1 MLNYRFRPGW
11 MGTLL
16 LLAALPVF
24 IKLGLWQQH
33 KAEAKQAL
41 QSVLDQRS
49 TEAPVALPLQLAQP
63 EGWRYRRV
71 SLQGSYDARYQIL
84 LDNQV
89 EQESA
94 GYHVLTPLL
103 IGDGV
108 GVLIN
113 RGWVAA
119 DADRSRMPEVQVP
132 AGAQALSGR
141 VWLPPSKY
149 FALQPETQQ
158 GATWQTVRQNIDLAR
173 YAAQVPFRLLP
184 VVVRLDPESP
194 GGYVRNWPRPAER
207 VGMHWSYAY
216 QWYGFA
222 LAAILIYVVVNVRKI
237 DG

>member
-16 LLAALPVF
+16 LLAALPIF

-49 TEAPVALPLQLAQP
+49 TEAPVALPLRLAQP

-103 IGDGV
+103 IADGV
-108 GVLIN
+108 GVLVN

-119 DADRSRMPEVQVP
+119 EADRSRLPEVQVP
-132 AGAQALSGR
+132 AGAQSLSGR
-141 VWLPPSKY
+141 VWLPPAKY

-158 GATWQTVRQNIDLAR
+158 GAVWQTVRQNIDLAR

-207 VGMHWSYAY
+207 VDMHWSYAY

>member
-16 LLAALPVF
+16 LLAALPIF

-33 KAEAKQAL
+33 KAEAKQSL
-41 QSVLDQRS
+41 QAVLDQRS
-49 TEAPVALPLQLAQP
+49 TEAPVTLPLELAQP

-108 GVLIN
+108 GVLVN

-119 DADRSRMPEVQVP
+119 EADRSRLPEVQVP

-141 VWLPPSKY
+141 VWLPPAKY
-149 FALQPETQQ
+149 FALQPETKQ
-158 GATWQTVRQNIDLAR
+158 GAAWQPVRQNIDLTH

-207 VGMHWSYAY
+207 VDMHWSYAY

-237 DG
+237 DD